1 MQKTWAT
8 DDDKCT
14 FIVLAG
20 AEHVA
25 DAECL
30 PNEIDR
36 MAGDVNLFFND
47 HYDAHSAEVEV
58 MVAEASHP
66 SLGLFV
72 DKLGFQEVSRCKHFE
87 EVTLELPVVPAAAA
101 AAGGEWAEADED
113 EGGGAAGGEGG
124 REGGEAKAEAK
135 AKAAADALEKLR
147 AHWARIKAVQA
158 VYPAAPPP
166 AETPRTSIDLGN
178 DDLAAETSTDD
189 SGGTAAATSAP
200 VLGPEPDLLPV
211 TSAGKAVRSS
221 LSSIDG
227 KDEGSDGDR
236 RISWGSEVTTF
247 FPRAINQSTLQFGVG
262 LGMGDVPIC
271 DHAGCRGCTLCQSVS
286 PTPKAVDVSGKMYP
300 NSDAANE
307 RGERLNRIEPKQR
320 RKLLKAAGVT
330 IDSKSVKMEN
340 REYNR
345 REEQADIFCDCVD
358 GCKPDT
364 CACMQEGVGCFYDTG
379 QGCKCCVHKTKCSN
393 PDSYKYDV
401 RGVQA
406 KRQQALMRNE
416 AGIQMKLGWF

>member
-1 MQKTWAT
+1 M
-8 DDDKCT
+8 
-14 FIVLAG
+14 
-20 AEHVA
+20 
-25 DAECL
+25 
-30 PNEIDR
+30 
-36 MAGDVNLFFND
+36 
-47 HYDAHSAEVEV
+47 
-58 MVAEASHP
+58 
-66 SLGLFV
+66 
-72 DKLGFQEVSRCKHFE
+72 SRCKHFE

-300 NSDAANE
+300 NSDAANVSSSTHLMCIH
-307 RGERLNRIEPKQR
+307 RNHTRAFVHSKQTSE
-320 RKLLKAAGVT
+320 AT
-330 IDSKSVKMEN
+330 DSVKLE
-340 REYNR
+340 
-345 REEQADIFCDCVD
+345 AVGKAFLFC
-358 GCKPDT
+358 
-364 CACMQEGVGCFYDTG
+364 
-379 QGCKCCVHKTKCSN
+379 
-393 PDSYKYDV
+393 
-401 RGVQA
+401 
-406 KRQQALMRNE
+406 ALLRISGRLHRHWMLTHV
-416 AGIQMKLGWF
+416 ILT